1 MSDQSAQMDP
11 TAPPS
16 AEHHEGG
23 FRPMMEMLA
32 EEEAAA
38 GKGLRGGVHY
48 PEFIAQTRLAMD
60 RVKAASPTD
69 EQALAAIEKLK
80 ELNDILADAE
90 VDEWSVPSWLRH
102 DLPARGNITLP
113 PYQVTGFS
121 NTDGVR
127 ADLTFPRYTLG
138 GNGAAHG
145 GQIALVFDDLLGMTA
160 ALSTGQVTRTAYI
173 TINYRSVTPILKP
186 LKVATSIDR
195 IEGRKAFVRATMHDG
210 ETLCCEADGLFIA
223 LRPGQA

>member
-1 MSDQSAQMDP
+1 MSDQPNVEMDP
-11 TAPPS
+11 IAPPS

-23 FRPMMEMLA
+23 FRPMEALA
-32 EEEAAA
+32 AEEAA
-38 GKGLRGGVHY
+38 GMRGGPHY

-60 RVKAASPTD
+60 RVKAAAPSD

-80 ELNDILADAE
+80 ELNEILAGAE
-90 VDEWSVPSWLRH
+90 VDEWSVPSWTRH
-102 DLPARGNITLP
+102 DLPARGNITLA
-113 PYQVTGFS
+113 PYQVTS
-121 NTDGVR
+121 ASKDDGVR

-145 GQIALVFDDLLGMTA
+145 GQVALVFDDLLGMTA
-160 ALSTGQVTRTAYI
+160 AMASGKITRTAYL
-173 TINYRSVTPILKP
+173 TINYRSVTPILQP
-186 LKVATSIDR
+186 LKIATSVDR
-195 IEGRKAFVRATMHDG
+195 IDGRKVFVRATMHHG